1 MAHRFTDSIREMVQE
16 QMMMKQPRHWGQNI
30 TKYGWM
36 VNFWWKGKFFYRY
49 LGRETIISF
58 AHS

>member
-1 MAHRFTDSIREMVQE
+1 MAHRFTDSIREVVQE
-16 QMMMKQPRHWGQNI
+16 QMMKQPRHWGQNI
-30 TKYGWM
+30 TMDGWLI
-36 VNFWWKGKFFYRY
+36 FGGKANFFYRY